1 MGRTETYDNMG
12 FRLTYPDAFDTA
24 RGLVMPMPVGSN
36 NGVYLMMVTYMA
48 LNKEELETINNNTV
62 AGQMS
67 EADRIKV
74 LKATG
79 PILMVVGI
87 DGGQGPEEIIK
98 KMQMESNAN
107 AGQFTEL
114 ARHEDITYYAVKD
127 HNSEEAFLA
136 KQDPVFAEEFHT
148 LQDALIDA
156 LKNAEYF
163 KPRLPGADLI
173 GRKISFETKDI
184 DGNPVKSEELFASH
198 AVTMINLWA
207 TWCGPCKSELE
218 ELGNIHRRLAEKD
231 AAIVGI
237 CTDAD
242 EKAEECRELMAKN
255 NMTYINLLPYP
266 ELDAQMPT
274 RGIPTSFFV
283 SRDGKIMTYPIV
295 GVPSDISEYEKTVDK
310 MLAKAAAGYDPTAQ
324 KGTTENKKD
333 SCRIVVK
340 DEAGNPVEGV
350 TVQFCTDT
358 TCMIGK
364 TDAEGIASF
373 TVDHD
378 QYTVHIQKVPEG
390 YASCTEEVPVPED
403 RSDVEFTLKKL

>member
-1 MGRTETYDNMG
+1 MGRIETYDNMG
-12 FRLTYPDAFDTA
+12 FRLTYPDVFDTA
-24 RGLVMPMPVGSN
+24 RGVVMPMPVGSN
-36 NGVYLMMVTYMA
+36 NGVYLMMFTYMA
-48 LNKEELETINNNTV
+48 LTKEELDEINNNTV

-67 EADRIKV
+67 EEVRKKV
-74 LKATG
+74 MNATG
-79 PILMVVGI
+79 PMLMVIGI
-87 DGGQGPEEIIK
+87 DGNQGPEEIIK
-98 KMQMESNAN
+98 KTQMESRAN
-107 AGQFTEL
+107 TSQFVEL
-114 ARHEDITYYAVKD
+114 AKHEDMTYYAIKD
-127 HNSEEAFLA
+127 HNSEEAFLNR
-136 KQDPVFAEEFHT
+136 QDPAFAEEFHN
-148 LQDALIDA
+148 LQAALIDA

-184 DGNPVKSEELFASH
+184 DGNPVKSEELFAAH

-242 EKAEECRELMAKN
+242 EKAEECRELMVKN

-266 ELDAQMPT
+266 ELDVQMPT

-295 GVPSDISEYEKTVDK
+295 GVPSDISEYEKTIDK

-324 KGTTENKKD
+324 EGTTAKEKD
-333 SCRIVVK
+333 SCRIVVR
-340 DEAGNPVEGV
+340 DDAGNPVEGV
-350 TVQFCTDT
+350 TDQFCTDT
-358 TCMIGK
+358 SCMAGT
-364 TDAEGIASF
+364 TDAEVIASF
-373 TVDHD
+373 PAENEH
-378 QYTVHIQKVPEG
+378 YTVHLQKVPEG
-390 YASCTEEVPVPED
+390 YAACTEEVPVPED
-403 RSDVEFTLKKL
+403 RSDVEFTLKKA

>member
-1 MGRTETYDNMG
+1 MGRTETYDNLG

-36 NGVYLMMVTYMA
+36 NGVYLMMVSYMA
-48 LNKEELETINNNTV
+48 LTKEELETINNNTV

-67 EADRIKV
+67 EEDRIKV
-74 LKATG
+74 INATG
-79 PILMVVGI
+79 PMLMVVGI

-98 KMQMESNAN
+98 KMQTESSAN
-107 AGQFTEL
+107 ASQFVEL
-114 ARHEDITYYAVKD
+114 ARYEDITYYSVED
-127 HNSEEAFLA
+127 HDHEEAFLK
-136 KQDPVFAEEFHT
+136 KQDPAFAEEFPI
-148 LQDALIDA
+148 LKAALIEA

-163 KPRLPGADLI
+163 RPRLPGADLI
-173 GRKISFETKDI
+173 GRKLRFETKDI
-184 DGNPVKSEELFASH
+184 DGNPVNSEELFASH

-242 EKAEECRELMAKN
+242 EKADECRELMAKN

-266 ELDAQMPT
+266 ELDEQMPT

-295 GVPSDISEYEKTVDK
+295 GVPSDISTYEKTVDA
-310 MLAKAAAGYDPTAQ
+310 MLAKTAAGYDPTVQ
-324 KGTTENKKD
+324 EGTADNKKD

-364 TDAEGIASF
+364 TNAEGIASF
-373 TVDHD
+373 SAGND

-390 YASCTEEVPVPED
+390 YAACTEEVPVPEEH
-403 RSDVEFTLKKL
+403 SDVEFILKKV